1 MVETC
6 TAIASGVH
14 DRGSLVGGAT
24 VRVVPNVA
32 CESLVLLRGVRK
44 LVGVEAVGLIE
55 RGGRMGVVRVDVW
68 QAGISLVVGRCGSGG

>member
-14 DRGSLVGGAT
+14 GRGSLVGGAT

-32 CESLVLLRGVRK
+32 CERLVLLRGVRRR
-44 LVGVEAVGLIE
+44 VEAVGLIE
-55 RGGRMGVVRVDVW
+55 RGGRMVVVEVVVG
-68 QAGISLVVGRCGSGG
+68 QVGIGLVVERCGSVG